1 MDRRKALKHLGILSG
16 GMVMLSSCDFTQEKV
31 SLTLNRLKIT
41 ESQET
46 LMKELVETI
55 LPQGNL
61 PGALNLGVHDFV
73 WIMVDDCLK
82 NDIQRSFLEGM
93 TKFNK
98 RCKALRGQSFL
109 RSNQQDRVKALQSI
123 VNIELSPSDQES
135 RDVLNFVEITKSCTI
150 LGYMKSEYIM
160 TEVMPYSLV
169 PGSYGTCETIDNSKR
184 INVNG

>member
-1 MDRRKALKHLGILSG
+1 
-16 GMVMLSSCDFTQEKV
+16 
-31 SLTLNRLKIT
+31 
-41 ESQET
+41 
-46 LMKELVETI
+46 
-55 LPQGNL
+55 
-61 PGALNLGVHDFV
+61 
-73 WIMVDDCLK
+73 
-82 NDIQRSFLEGM
+82 M

-98 RCKALRGQSFL
+98 RCKALTGQSFL

-135 RDVLNFVEITKSCTI
+135 SDVLNFVEITKSFTI

>member
-16 GMVMLSSCDFTQEKV
+16 GMVMLSSCDFTKEKV
-31 SLTLNRLKIT
+31 SLTLNKLRIT

-46 LMKELVETI
+46 LMKELAETI

-61 PGALNLGVHDFV
+61 PGALDLEVHDFI

-82 NDIQRSFLEGM
+82 NDIQQSYLEGM
-93 TKFNK
+93 KNFNNKF
-98 RCKALRGQSFL
+98 KALTGQSFH
-109 RSNQQDRVKALQSI
+109 RSKQQDRVKALQSI
-123 VNIELSPSDQES
+123 VNREVSPSDQGN
-135 RDVLNFVEITKSCTI
+135 RDVLNFVEITKSFTI

-169 PGSYGTCETIDNSKR
+169 PGSYGTCETIDNDKR